1 MQPVSVLPYP
11 ISIQVLGMD
20 QANDNTPWDTLGI
33 KKISDVWIHLNKTFI
48 DPWSISMRV
57 CKIPCCSITQ
67 KSFQIILKK
76 FLASAPGE

>member
-20 QANDNTPWDTLGI
+20 QPNDNTPWDTLGI
-33 KKISDVWIHLNKTFI
+33 KKISDVWIHLNKTFN

-57 CKIPCCSITQ
+57 
-67 KSFQIILKK
+67 
-76 FLASAPGE
+76 